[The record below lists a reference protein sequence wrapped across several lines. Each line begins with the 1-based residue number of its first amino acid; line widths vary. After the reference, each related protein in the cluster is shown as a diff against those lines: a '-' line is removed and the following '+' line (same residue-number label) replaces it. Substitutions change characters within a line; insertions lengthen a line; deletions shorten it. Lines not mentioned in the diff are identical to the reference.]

1 MFFTCRF
8 RSPAGPLT
16 QVPCATPKRHP
27 RPSSNY
33 AATSSLQAF
42 VHSPSEP
49 SVSFPCRRDVQV
61 PGTFTTVSPRRA
73 TASCTHMTWV
83 RRCLTRSTPRLD
95 AIAFDAVASTRT
107 RGFYHLHHVSSH
119 GHWAQSSRCTLGQRV
134 KLSFF
139 VHLAQPLT
147 EKTSTTC
154 CSACL

>member
-16 QVPCATPKRHP
+16 QVPCATHKT
-27 RPSSNY
+27 PSSTVLQLCGNKL
-33 AATSSLQAF
+33 SSSIRTF
-42 VHSPSEP
+42 SSEP